1 MSEYERELFEHIMS
15 TTSEQQRPSIGSID
29 LVTFLL
35 EKHPD
40 TRFTLLVGA
49 DAYADLIAGKWKRGD
64 ELQRL
69 VDLLVVD
76 RVGVWAP
83 SRAPPPQAQATERV
97 AFLNVPTLNDGSS
110 TKARELT
117 SADELANYVSPSVVE
132 YMRRHHLYAF
142 APRDETQGEDT
153 D

>member
-1 MSEYERELFEHIMS
+1 VSEYERELFEHIARS
-15 TTSEQQRPSIGSID
+15 TGDSQPRIGSID

-35 EKHPD
+35 DKHPD

-49 DAYADLIAGKWKRGD
+49 DAYADLLAGKWKRGD

-83 SRAPPPQAQATERV
+83 SRTPPPQAQVTERV
-97 AFLNVPTLNDGSS
+97 TFLNVPTLNDGSS
-110 TKARELT
+110 TKVRELI
-117 SADELANYVSPSVVE
+117 DEEELASYVSPSVVG
-132 YMRRHHLYAF
+132 YMKRHKLYAF
-142 APRDETQGEDT
+142 APDEEAE
-153 D
+153 